1 MSHNW
6 HRDGEKRQ
14 KVWARNG
21 VFGVLRGFLEY
32 FGVFSERAEEVE
44 ISLCIC

>member
-6 HRDGEKRQ
+6 PRNGEKRQ
-14 KVWARNG
+14 KVWANKIEFLEIFWS
-21 VFGVLRGFLEY
+21 FGEFLEY

-44 ISLCIC
+44 IG